1 MEKQRQSLWG
11 LVEKKVEVEGA
22 RWRVITDS
30 GGEGNNAFCAELG
43 CSGTDGAG
51 IKGRTTG
58 RSLGHKSLEMCQ
70 EGVVLSGKFLGD
82 YLWGSKKSFQ

>member
-58 RSLGHKSLEMCQ
+58 RSLGHKFTGNVSR
-70 EGVVLSGKFLGD
+70 
-82 YLWGSKKSFQ
+82 GSCVE